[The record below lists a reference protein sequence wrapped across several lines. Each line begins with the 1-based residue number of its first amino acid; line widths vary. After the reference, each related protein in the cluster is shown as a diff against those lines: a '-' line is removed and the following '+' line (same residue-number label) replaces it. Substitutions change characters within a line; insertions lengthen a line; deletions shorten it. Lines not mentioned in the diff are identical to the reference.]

1 MKSQSPSAGGAS
13 LKNKLQVEIFGH
25 RYTLRGEADDAYAK
39 ELASFVDEKMNEMA
53 KHTKGVQMSKLA
65 ILAAINIAHELF
77 QTRKKQK
84 ERDAVIGGKTRD
96 IIESIE
102 EQFEEFKLE

>member
-1 MKSQSPSAGGAS
+1 M
-13 LKNKLQVEIFGH
+13 KNKLQVEIFGH
-25 RYTLRGEADDAYAK
+25 RYALRGDADEAYAK
-39 ELASFVDEKMNEMA
+39 ELASFVDQKMNEMA
-53 KHTKGVQMSKLA
+53 KQTKGGVQLSKLA

-77 QTRKKQK
+77 QTRTRQE

>member
-1 MKSQSPSAGGAS
+1 MRV
-13 LKNKLQVEIFGH
+13 KNKLQVEIFGH
-25 RYTLRGEADDAYAK
+25 RYALKGDADEAYAK
-39 ELASFVDEKMNEMA
+39 ELASFVDQKMNEMA
-53 KHTKGVQMSKLA
+53 KHMKGIQLSKLA
-65 ILAAINIAHELF
+65 ILAAINISHELF
-77 QTRKKQK
+77 QTRTRQK